1 MPSLNFKF
9 IASQAN
15 SIHLY
20 RNLREKKIQRCCAS
34 IYFNQQ
40 CIQLGVT
47 PQYAHIKI
55 PNTSPAAIFTQK
67 KTQLLRIKDE
77 IIFLHKK
84 KDKLNKLLYN
94 AHLRAALEWGN
105 L

>member
-67 KTQLLRIKDE
+67 KTQLLLIKDE